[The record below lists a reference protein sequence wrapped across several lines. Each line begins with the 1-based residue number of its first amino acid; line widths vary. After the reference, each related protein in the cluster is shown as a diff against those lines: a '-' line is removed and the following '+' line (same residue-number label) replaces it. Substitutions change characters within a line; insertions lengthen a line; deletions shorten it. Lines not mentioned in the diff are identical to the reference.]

1 MKKNEDRSRMR
12 PLAFI
17 GALSR
22 AVLRIFRTLSF
33 VETVERMAVPPGGG
47 PAPGRAMINSHYKE
61 AAMKRILSLGVLL
74 LLPAFLPAQ
83 ETALR
88 LDDLLKQALERNPKI
103 RAAGYEADA
112 SSFRIPQEKS
122 LPDPMLGLG
131 LKNMGFPEFTVGKEI
146 MSGIG
151 LSFSQAIP
159 FPGKLRLK
167 GEIAAK
173 AFERQK
179 EIRNSIVLS
188 VLREVKTAYFE
199 LFALHKSVAIL
210 REQKDLLQKALEL
223 TATMYSV
230 GSGVQSDVLKAQ
242 VEVSRMD
249 EMITPMA
256 EMIKSLDVRLNLLLD
271 LPADSPLGM
280 PQNQGVESLSLSLD
294 EIKQSADLNSPM
306 VKEASLMV
314 EEGAKMVDLS
324 RKERSPNFVVEG
336 GWDFKGRLTGMYEVM
351 VGVEIPLYLK
361 TKQAKMLE
369 ESLARLAGSKS
380 GLSSTKNDLTFMLT
394 EDYLKARSAENLIK
408 LYKDRIIPQAAL
420 TVESSMAGYQVGK
433 TDFLALL
440 SDINTLFS
448 YKMAYFRELVGLW
461 SSIARL
467 EEYSAME
474 IVNWGGTHEDIN

>member
-1 MKKNEDRSRMR
+1 
-12 PLAFI
+12 
-17 GALSR
+17 
-22 AVLRIFRTLSF
+22 
-33 VETVERMAVPPGGG
+33 
-47 PAPGRAMINSHYKE
+47 
-61 AAMKRILSLGVLL
+61 MKRTPLLSILIS
-74 LLPAFLPAQ
+74 LLPALLSAQ
-83 ETALR
+83 DAPLR

-103 RAAGYEADA
+103 RAAGHEADA
-112 SSFRIPQEKS
+112 SAFRIPQERS
-122 LPDPMLGLG
+122 LPDPMVSLG
-131 LKNMGFPEFTVGKEI
+131 LKNMGFPQFTVGKEI

-167 GEIAAK
+167 GEIAEK

-179 EIRNSIVLS
+179 QVRDS
-188 VLREVKTAYFE
+188 VALGVILEVKTAYFE
-199 LFALHKSVAIL
+199 LYGLHKSIAIL
-210 REQKDLLQKALEL
+210 QEQKALLQKALEL
-223 TATMYSV
+223 TETMYSV
-230 GSGVQSDVLKAQ
+230 GTGVQSDVLKAQ

-256 EMIKSLDVRLNLLLD
+256 EMIKALAARLNLLLD
-271 LPADSPLGM
+271 LPADNPLGM
-280 PQNQGVESLSLSLD
+280 PQDQGVESLSLSLD
-294 EIKQSADLNSPM
+294 EIKRAANANSPT

-361 TKQAKMLE
+361 NKQAKMLE
-369 ESLARLAGSKS
+369 ESLARLASTKS
-380 GLSSTKNDLTFMLT
+380 GLSSTRNDVAFMLT
-394 EDYLKARSAENLIK
+394 EDFLKAKSAENLIK

-448 YKMAYFRELVGLW
+448 YKMAYYRELVGLW

-467 EEYSAME
+467 EESSAMN
-474 IVNWGGTHEDIN
+474 IVSWGGTHEDVN

>member
-1 MKKNEDRSRMR
+1 
-12 PLAFI
+12 
-17 GALSR
+17 
-22 AVLRIFRTLSF
+22 
-33 VETVERMAVPPGGG
+33 
-47 PAPGRAMINSHYKE
+47 
-61 AAMKRILSLGVLL
+61 MKRIPLLGVLL
-74 LLPAFLPAQ
+74 LLPALLPAQ

-112 SSFRIPQEKS
+112 SSFRIPQERS
-122 LPDPMLGLG
+122 LPDPMVGLG
-131 LKNMGFPEFTVGKEI
+131 LKNMGFPEFTVGKEV

-167 GEIAAK
+167 GEIAEK

-179 EIRNSIVLS
+179 QVRNSVVLG
-188 VLREVKTAYFE
+188 VLKDVKTAYFE
-199 LFALHKSVAIL
+199 LYALHKSIAIL
-210 REQKDLLQKALEL
+210 QEQKALMQKAQEL
-223 TATMYSV
+223 TETMYSV
-230 GSGVQSDVLKAQ
+230 GSGVQSDVLKAG

-256 EMIKSLDVRLNLLLD
+256 EMIKALDARINLLLD
-271 LPADSPLGM
+271 FPADSPLGM
-280 PQNQGVESLSLSLD
+280 PQDQGIESLTMPLE
-294 EIKQSADLNSPM
+294 EIKKAAEANSPM

-314 EEGAKMVDLS
+314 EEGGKMVDLS
-324 RKERSPNFVVEG
+324 RKERSPNFVLGG

-369 ESLARLAGSKS
+369 ESLARLESSRS
-380 GLSSTKNDLTFMLT
+380 GLSSTKNDVAFMLT
-394 EDYLKARSAENLIK
+394 EDFLKARSAENLIK

-420 TVESSMAGYQVGK
+420 TVESTMAGYQVGK
-433 TDFLALL
+433 TDFMALL

-448 YKMAYFRELVGLW
+448 YRMAYYRELVGLW

-467 EEYSAME
+467 EEYSATE
-474 IVNWGGTHEDIN
+474 IVNWGGTHEDVK

>member
-1 MKKNEDRSRMR
+1 M
-12 PLAFI
+12 
-17 GALSR
+17 
-22 AVLRIFRTLSF
+22 
-33 VETVERMAVPPGGG
+33 
-47 PAPGRAMINSHYKE
+47 E
-61 AAMKRILSLGVLL
+61 AIMKRSSLVGLLIL

-83 ETALR
+83 DTPLR
-88 LDDLLKQALERNPKI
+88 LDDLLKQALERNPMI
-103 RAAGYEADA
+103 RAAGLEADA

-122 LPDPMLGLG
+122 LPDPMVGLG
-131 LKNMGFPEFTVGKEI
+131 LKNMGFPRFTVGKEI

-167 GEIAAK
+167 GEIAEK

-179 EIRNSIVLS
+179 QVRDSVVLG
-188 VLREVKTAYFE
+188 VLKDVKTAYFE
-199 LFALHKSVAIL
+199 LFGLHKSIAIL
-210 REQKDLLQKALEL
+210 REQKALMQKAREL
-223 TATMYSV
+223 TETMYSV

-249 EMITPMA
+249 EMIAPMA
-256 EMIKSLDVRLNLLLD
+256 EMITALEARLNLLLD
-271 LPADSPLGM
+271 RPADTPLGM
-280 PQNQGVESLSLSLD
+280 PQDQGVESLSASLE
-294 EIKQSADLNSPM
+294 EIRKAADANSPM

-369 ESLARLAGSKS
+369 ESLARLASSKS
-380 GLSSTKNDLTFMLT
+380 GLSSTRNDVAFMLT
-394 EDYLKARSAENLIK
+394 EDFLKARSAENLIK

-420 TVESSMAGYQVGK
+420 TVESSMAGYRVGK

-448 YKMAYFRELVGLW
+448 YKMAYYRELVGLW
-461 SSIARL
+461 SSIARM
-467 EEYSAME
+467 EEYSATE
-474 IVNWGGTHEDIN
+474 IVNWRGTHEDVE